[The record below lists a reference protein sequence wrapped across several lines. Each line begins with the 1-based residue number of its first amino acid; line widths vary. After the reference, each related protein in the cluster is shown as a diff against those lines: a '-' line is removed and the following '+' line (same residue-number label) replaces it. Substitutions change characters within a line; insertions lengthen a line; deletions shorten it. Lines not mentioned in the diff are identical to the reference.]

1 MDRRQ
6 LLQRLCLAP
15 LLAGTA
21 MPRRSGARVFGDGFE
36 PGLYAIG
43 DLDWLGGFRVPDA
56 AHGGIPGD
64 SFHYCGDPV
73 IAMGSAPGRLLM
85 VGQDLGGTKEIRT
98 AAELQIPALVAS
110 PQLADMAIASYAQPF
125 ANLLQGVPVLP
136 QGWNSDR
143 VVSGLYHD
151 RQSGRLVVNVTRYY
165 DTGDPPNPYTAL
177 VLPRGDALSQTSGKR
192 GFFRM
197 TGGAR
202 SSGWISPVPAEFQ
215 PALGCT
221 HLFGNS
227 DGFSILSR
235 ASIGPSAFAYDL
247 SRISGGTPPAD
258 GAVLDAQ
265 PLIDFPI
272 THPLTPEHLLSEP
285 GQIWTVLS
293 SAKYGFI
300 VPGSRSY
307 LAIGTSGGHAHGVGY
322 GVPPWDPEG
331 YSGFY
336 PIDPTDVGNHFWAF
350 RVDDMIAVRQ
360 GQLAPHALRP
370 YAHGDWVLPFQ
381 GERYSGHLNPVAGG
395 CLDPDTGRLYVSLAQ
410 ADRSRGAVLPL
421 VLGFALA

>member
-1 MDRRQ
+1 MERRH
-6 LLQRLCLAP
+6 LLQGLALAP
-15 LLAGTA
+15 LLVGAN
-21 MPRRSGARVFGDGFE
+21 MPRRASARVFGDGFE
-36 PGLYAIG
+36 PGLF
-43 DLDWLGGFRVPDA
+43 DLGELGWLGAFRVPESSN
-56 AHGGIPGD
+56 GGIPGD

-73 IAMGSAPGRLLM
+73 IAMGSAPDRVFM

-98 AAELQIPALVAS
+98 VAELQVPDLVAS
-110 PQLADMAIASYAQPF
+110 GDLADTAIAAYTQPF
-125 ANLLQGVPVLP
+125 ANLLQGLPVIP
-136 QGWNSDR
+136 PGWDSDR

-151 RQSGRLVVNVTRYY
+151 RQSGRLAVNVTRYY
-165 DTGDPPNPYTAL
+165 DAGYPPNAHTTL
-177 VLPRGDALSQTSGKR
+177 VLQRGDALGQTNGKR

-202 SSGWISPVPAEFQ
+202 SSGWISPVPAEFRQ
-215 PALGCT
+215 ALGCS

-235 ASIGPSAFAYDL
+235 ASIGPSAFGYVLDQITGD
-247 SRISGGTPPAD
+247 SPPAD
-258 GAVLDAQ
+258 GAAIDAQ

-272 THPLTPEHLLSEP
+272 THPLTPEHLLSAP

-300 VPGSRSY
+300 VPGTRTY

-322 GVPPWDPEG
+322 GVPPWDPQG
-331 YSGFY
+331 ASGFY
-336 PIDPTDVGNHFWAF
+336 PVQPDDVGNHYWSF

-360 GQLAPHALRP
+360 GQMAPHALRP

-381 GERYSGHLNPVAGG
+381 GERYAGRLNPVAGG
-395 CLDPDTGRLYVSLAQ
+395 CFDPDTGRLYVSLAR
-410 ADRSRGAVLPL
+410 ADRSREGALPL
-421 VLGFALA
+421 VLGFAFP